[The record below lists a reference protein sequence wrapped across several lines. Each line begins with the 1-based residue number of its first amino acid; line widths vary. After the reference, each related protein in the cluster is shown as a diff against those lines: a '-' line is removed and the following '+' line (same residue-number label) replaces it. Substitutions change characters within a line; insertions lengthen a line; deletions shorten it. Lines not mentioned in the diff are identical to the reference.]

1 MALVTEQDAVTS
13 VLSLA
18 VPPAAPPFVAVA
30 QGLPW
35 DSVGA
40 QETRGYIC
48 YNSGTEVA
56 SFSPLPTYPRGLSLT
71 LPLALELSPRHLL
84 CVGMVRP

>member
-1 MALVTEQDAVTS
+1 MTS

-48 YNSGTEVA
+48 YNSGTEAA